1 MASPALAPPRLMVD
15 RDLHYEIEQFLYLE
29 ADLLDER
36 RFDEWLGL
44 FADDLRY
51 VMPNRSLQVERD
63 RRGYNWGK
71 EGFAFF
77 DDTLA
82 SMRIRV
88 RRLQTGAAWAEEPPS
103 RTRRLLSCV
112 RLFALPGDQVECRVN
127 FCVYRSRRERDED
140 IFVGS
145 RRDRLGRSGDG
156 QGWLIHEREIR
167 LEQTVLTHHNLSI
180 FF

>member
-1 MASPALAPPRLMVD
+1 MDSPVLAMPRLMAD
-15 RDLHYEIEQFLYLE
+15 RDLQYEIEQFLYFE

-36 RFDEWLGL
+36 RFDEWLAL
-44 FADDLRY
+44 FAEDLRY
-51 VMPNRSLQVERD
+51 VMPNRSSQVDRD
-63 RRGYNWGK
+63 RRGYGWGK

-88 RRLQTGAAWAEEPPS
+88 CRLQTGAAWAEEPPS

-112 RLFALPGDQVECRVN
+112 RLFALPDDQVECRVN

-140 IFVGS
+140 FFVGS
-145 RRDRLGRSGDG
+145 RRDRLGRSGNG

>member
-1 MASPALAPPRLMVD
+1 MASPALAHQRPVVD
-15 RDLHYEIEQFLYLE
+15 RDLQHEIEQFLYAE

-36 RFDEWLGL
+36 RFDEWLSL

-51 VMPNRSLQVERD
+51 LMPNRPSQVERD
-63 RRGYNWGK
+63 RRGYSWGK

-82 SMRIRV
+82 SMRMRV

-103 RTRRLLSCV
+103 RTRRLLSCI
-112 RLFALPGDQVECRVN
+112 RLLSLPGDEVECRVN

-140 IFVGS
+140 FFVGS
-145 RRDRLGRSGDG
+145 RRDRLARADNGY
-156 QGWLIHEREIR
+156 GWLIHEREIR
-167 LEQTVLTHHNLSI
+167 LDQTVLTHHNLSI

>member
-1 MASPALAPPRLMVD
+1 MASPALAPPRLRVD
-15 RDLHYEIEQFLYLE
+15 RDLQHEIEQFLYLE

-36 RFDEWLGL
+36 RFDEWLAL

-51 VMPNRSLQVERD
+51 VMPSRSSQVERD
-63 RRGYNWGK
+63 RRGYSWGQ

-82 SMRIRV
+82 SMRTRV

-103 RTRRLLSCV
+103 RTRRLLSCI
-112 RLFALPGDQVECRVN
+112 RLFPLPGDEVECRVN

-140 IFVGS
+140 FFVGS
-145 RRDRLGRSGDG
+145 RRDRLGRAGNEP
-156 QGWLIHEREIR
+156 GWLIHEREIR